1 MGDNT
6 PKAEPIGLMTSKH
19 GREQVSLARLVD
31 GKAGQE
37 RSGAHENGGAVGNLL
52 GTVVF
57 AAGGIWFA
65 QTQVGYSNGLVRTAD
80 YRSSVQL

>member
-1 MGDNT
+1 MSDNT
-6 PKAEPIGLMTSKH
+6 PEQTPIGLIASKH
-19 GREQVSLARLVD
+19 GREQVSLALLVN

-37 RSGAHENGGAVGNLL
+37 RSGAHENDGAVGNLL

-80 YRSSVQL
+80 YRSSAQL